1 MTMRVNLD
9 MDALRSFVLG
19 LELGS
24 FSKAADRVGRS
35 ASAVSEQ
42 MARLEAQAGKPLLR
56 KQGRGLVP
64 TDAGETM
71 LGYARR
77 LLELNDEAVST
88 VRGADLEGWV
98 RLGLP
103 QDFAERWLPE
113 VLGRFARQHP
123 RVRVEARAERSSDMV
138 ERVETGRL
146 DLALTWGVP
155 EGPHTEQLMEL
166 PIRWIGPAD
175 RALGWKA
182 GEPVPLVAFEPPCR
196 FRAAGVAALD
206 AAGIPWRLAF
216 TSPSLT
222 GLWAA
227 VAAGLGVSLRTPAGL
242 PGNVRII
249 GAEEPRLPVLP
260 GIALSLRAA
269 DAEPPPAV
277 ALLASILRETLA
289 ETLHVFQAR
298 A

>member
-1 MTMRVNLD
+1 MVVRANLD

-19 LELGS
+19 VELGS

-42 MARLEAQAGKPLLR
+42 MTRLEAQAGKQLLR

-77 LLELNDEAVST
+77 LLELNDEAVSI
-88 VRGADLEGWV
+88 VRGAELEGWV

-123 RVRVEARAERSSDMV
+123 RVRVEVRAERSSDLI
-138 ERVETGRL
+138 ERVEAGRL

-155 EGPHTEQLMEL
+155 EGPHTERLMEL
-166 PIRWIGPAD
+166 PIRWIGPVD
-175 RALGWKA
+175 RALEWKT
-182 GEPVPLVAFEPPCR
+182 GEPMPLVAFEPPCR
-196 FRAAGVAALD
+196 FRAAGIAALD
-206 AAGIPWRLAF
+206 AAGVPWRLAF

-249 GAEEPRLPVLP
+249 GAEEPRLPALP
-260 GIALSLRAA
+260 RIALSFRAA
-269 DAEPPPAV
+269 DAEHSPAV

-289 ETLHVFQAR
+289 EILHAF
-298 A
+298 